1 LGTLQSIFLFAA
13 ALLGLFFAKSSLI
26 SPRNAPAFLFSHHS
40 RLDEYLLPA
49 FLNGEDYF
57 AKTALQTRHNLACRA
72 KKVHFLIFLLVSLP
86 IARFES
92 CRLAA
97 SAPLQC

>member
-40 RLDEYLLPA
+40 RLDESLLPA

-57 AKTALQTRHNLACRA
+57 AKNSPANKTQPRLQGKKSSFFNLP
-72 KKVHFLIFLLVSLP
+72 FGQ
-86 IARFES
+86 
-92 CRLAA
+92 
-97 SAPLQC
+97 SAYRSV